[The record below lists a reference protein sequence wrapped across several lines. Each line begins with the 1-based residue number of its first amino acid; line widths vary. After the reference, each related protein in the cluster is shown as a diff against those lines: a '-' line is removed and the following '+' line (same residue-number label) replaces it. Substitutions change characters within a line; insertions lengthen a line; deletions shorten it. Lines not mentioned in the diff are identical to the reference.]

1 MSNALPHRF
10 TVLGRK
16 GPSPNRP
23 KSQTHRSKPLAEAL
37 SVERNDPLAPTQLE
51 NQQVQASNSDPMA
64 IRAHEHVNLDA
75 KRKAMNTLAA
85 TLAL

>member
-1 MSNALPHRF
+1 MNVMTLLHRLSLK
-10 TVLGRK
+10 T
-16 GPSPNRP
+16 NRCRLAT
-23 KSQTHRSKPLAEAL
+23 QT
-37 SVERNDPLAPTQLE
+37 
-51 NQQVQASNSDPMA
+51 PMA